1 MNTNEQRKN
10 IRFGIIFIL
19 RVWLNIEYDWWDWA
33 GAAVWCV
40 SCYSHISSCVT
51 VQCVTTGLSIS
62 GPLTHFLLLLRSVF
76 HEVFA
81 PILEA
86 AWKHLCC
93 AINRVEPLLHVS
105 DQFCVSS
112 SSSVNTSYR
121 QGQGRG
127 RRGGVSSEYKCSKL
141 WQSPDLGSPAHC
153 HNKIFHKITVSGPRQ
168 TLPQHCAQI
177 RHRAP
182 GQALGWGTGNA
193 PKMCPNCVPFKRHLI
208 LTKCVRTWTLIGACG
223 DGVSD
228 CYNV

>member
-51 VQCVTTGLSIS
+51 VQCVTTGVSIS
-62 GPLTHFLLLLRSVF
+62 SPLTHFLLLICSTSFCSSFESGLRALVLCPQQSRTAAACIGSVLGLQQQQCRYI
-76 HEVFA
+76 
-81 PILEA
+81 ILAGAGAGE
-86 AWKHLCC
+86 K
-93 AINRVEPLLHVS
+93 
-105 DQFCVSS
+105 
-112 SSSVNTSYR
+112 
-121 QGQGRG
+121 GRG
-127 RRGGVSSEYKCSKL
+127 EYKCSKL

-168 TLPQHCAQI
+168 TLPQHCAQT
-177 RHRAP
+177 RH
-182 GQALGWGTGNA
+182 QARVWGGGRGML